1 MNYTSL
7 SSRVLRSIG
16 ALISLC
22 LLLSACAIE
31 GGVPTQVPTSQQTL
45 VPAPTSAAAAAAN
58 TARADTWAIGL
69 LEGPQ
74 AISPYLDSAATQ
86 RAAAP
91 VTELIFP
98 APILAIGYGYTTTGV
113 LERIPT
119 LKNGDAT
126 MRKAD
131 VYLDAA
137 GSITTTATD
146 VMTQVDQLIV
156 TFHWNPELH
165 WSDGQPVTAADSVFA
180 YTLAKAAPPS
190 LEARDRLA
198 QIAAYEQVDE
208 HTTRAILQPD
218 IIEPTYFLSYWTP
231 LPQHLL
237 KDMSPD
243 QIFKGS
249 FAQTPVGYGAYA
261 IERRSQNEIRMSRN
275 QYYFGTRPAA
285 SHLVVSILP
294 TTDLLRGGIIK
305 QDLDVGM
312 TDRVS
317 PEQFSFVDQDAARGQ
332 VQPTYLPNPIW
343 THIDFNLDV
352 PMLQDI
358 QLRRAIAL
366 GTNRQEMVN
375 LLFNGH
381 SPVLES
387 WVLPGQPDAAPLDQL
402 TRYPYDP
409 DQARKILDEGGYS
422 DPDGD
427 GIRTSPSG
435 ITLTLQLATI
445 DGIDMLQEVAQR
457 FQQDM
462 KAIGIAIELKPLPA
476 DQLFDPNGPLFQRQ
490 FELALF
496 SWLAGPDAGGL
507 LLWSC
512 AAVPSEENGWSGDN
526 FAGWCF
532 RDADRAIRTA
542 VTALDPAERQAAYLR
557 QQQLWTQELP
567 ALPLFQRLSLALV
580 APNLSG
586 PQPDPLAP
594 ITWNIASW
602 RRTR

>member
-1 MNYTSL
+1 MNHTSF
-7 SSRVLRSIG
+7 SSRLLRSIG
-16 ALISLC
+16 ALICLS
-22 LLLSACAIE
+22 LLLAACSIE
-31 GGVPTQVPTSQQTL
+31 GGVPPSLPADQQTAL
-45 VPAPTSAAAAAAN
+45 PAPTSAAQAAAN
-58 TARADTWAIGL
+58 RARADTWAIGL

-74 AISPYLDSAATQ
+74 AISPYLDSAAAQ
-86 RAAAP
+86 RVAAP
-91 VTELIFP
+91 VTELLFP
-98 APILAIGYGYTTTGV
+98 APILAFNYGYTTTGV

-119 LKNGDAT
+119 LENGDAT

-146 VMTQVDQLIV
+146 VMTQVNQLIV
-156 TFHWNPELH
+156 TFHWNSKLS
-165 WSDGQPVTAADSVFA
+165 WSDGQPLTAADSVFA

-190 LEARDRLA
+190 IEVRDRLA
-198 QIAAYEQVDE
+198 QIAAYEQVDAY
-208 HTTRAILQPD
+208 TTRATLQPD
-218 IIEPTYFLSYWTP
+218 IIEPTYFLNYWTP

-237 KDMSPD
+237 KDTPPD
-243 QIFKGS
+243 QLLKGP
-249 FAQTPVGYGAYA
+249 FAQKPVGYGAYA
-261 IERRSQNEIRMSRN
+261 IEQRSQNEIRMVRN
-275 QYYFGTRPAA
+275 PHYFGTPPAA
-285 SHLVVSILP
+285 SHLIVSVLP
-294 TTDLLRGGIIK
+294 NTDLLRGGIIN
-305 QDLDVGM
+305 QGLDVGM

-317 PEQFSFVDQDAARGQ
+317 PEQFSFLDQDAARGL
-332 VQPTYLPNPIW
+332 VQTKYLSNPIW

-352 PMLQDI
+352 PLLQDI
-358 QLRRAIAL
+358 RLRRAIAL
-366 GTNRQEMVN
+366 GTNRQAMVD
-375 LLFNGH
+375 LLFKGRT
-381 SPVLES
+381 PVLES
-387 WVLPGQPDAAPLDQL
+387 WVLPDQPDAAPLNQL

-427 GIRTSPSG
+427 GIRSSPSG

-445 DGIDMLQEVAQR
+445 DGIQMLQEVAQR

-462 KAIGIAIELKPLPA
+462 KAIGIAIDLKLLPSE
-476 DQLFDPNGPLFQRQ
+476 QLFDANGPLFQRQ

-496 SWLAGPDAGGL
+496 SWIAGPEAGGL

-512 AAVPSEENGWSGDN
+512 AAVPSIENGWSGDN

-542 VTALDPAERQAAYLR
+542 VTALDPTERQAAYLR
-557 QQQLWTQELP
+557 QQQLWTQEVP
-567 ALPLFQRLSLALV
+567 ALPLFQRLSLALI

-594 ITWNIASW
+594 ITWNIALW
-602 RRTR
+602 QRTR